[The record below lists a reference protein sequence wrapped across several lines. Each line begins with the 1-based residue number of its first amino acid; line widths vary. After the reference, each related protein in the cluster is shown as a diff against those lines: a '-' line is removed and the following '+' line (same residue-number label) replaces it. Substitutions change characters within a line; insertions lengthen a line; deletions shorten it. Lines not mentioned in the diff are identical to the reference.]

1 MDGRP
6 VIKEN
11 ALGALMGTNVS
22 SIASVLV
29 TINMAMAQADAVA
42 INFSSTTKMTVMR
55 GSTSQL

>member
-29 TINMAMAQADAVA
+29 TINMEMAQADAVA